1 MKKFNTIL
9 PLLAI
14 LLLLTPGITVQA
26 ARTEKYNAGT
36 KKATI
41 NIELKN
47 VLSCEGEVTVSAKEK
62 TDSITINEVKAAAT
76 QNAFCET
83 NGNKLFMVASQSSNL
98 TVTIDVTM
106 SGDGIYYV
114 YLDGGVTGKDGT
126 YAEHL
131 NDKEFLEVISLEVGT
146 SDSSSTSDSSNKSDA
161 STSDSS
167 NKSDA
172 STSNSS
178 KDSDSTKDS
187 LDDSSD
193 KEITSSDKTKD
204 KTDTTITKNEKD
216 TGKKSV
222 DYTALKQALKNADEL
237 ISDNDELKE
246 WQTLINQMNNGNLLL
261 SSENQEQVDETAKE
275 IQELIDQ
282 MSGDSKENGSK
293 NKRTSKSFKVSEPI
307 KYILIGGLVLLILIG
322 CLLIWWLRRK
332 KKHNN
337 NYAGAPMVDYDIG
350 DDD

>member
-41 NIELKN
+41 NVELKN
-47 VLSCEGEVTVSAKEK
+47 VLSCESEVTVRAKDK
-62 TDSITINEVKAAAT
+62 TDSITINGVKAAAT

-98 TVTIDVTM
+98 TVTVDVTM
-106 SGDGIYYV
+106 SGDGIYYI

-131 NDKEFLEVISLEVGT
+131 NDKEFLEVITLEVGT
-146 SDSSSTSDSSNKSDA
+146 VDSSSTSDSSNKSDD
-161 STSDSS
+161 STSD
-167 NKSDA
+167 
-172 STSNSS
+172 SS
-178 KDSDSTKDS
+178 KDSDSTKEN

-193 KEITSSDKTKD
+193 KKTTSSDKTND
-204 KTDTTITKNEKD
+204 KKDTTTTTTVKD
-216 TGKKSV
+216 TGKNSV

-246 WQTLINQMNNGNLLL
+246 WQTLINQMNNGNMLL
-261 SSENQEQVDETAKE
+261 SSGNQEQVDEVAKE

-282 MSGDSKENGSK
+282 MSGDSKEGGSK
-293 NKRTSKSFKVSEPI
+293 NKSTSKSFKVSEQI
-307 KYILIGGLVLLILIG
+307 KYIIIGGLVLLTLIG

-337 NYAGAPMVDYDIG
+337 DYDGAPMVDYDIG

>member
-1 MKKFNTIL
+1 MKKINTIL

-14 LLLLTPGITVQA
+14 LLLLIPEITVQA
-26 ARTEKYNAGT
+26 AKTEKYNAGT

-41 NIELKN
+41 NVELKN
-47 VLSCEGEVTVSAKEK
+47 VLSCEGEVTARAKDK
-62 TDSITINEVKAAAT
+62 NDSITINGVKTAAT

-98 TVTIDVTM
+98 TVTIDVTV
-106 SGDGIYYV
+106 SGDGIYYI

-131 NDKEFLEVISLEVGT
+131 NDKEFLEVITLEVGT
-146 SDSSSTSDSSNKSDA
+146 VDSSSTSDSSNKSDD
-161 STSDSS
+161 STSD
-167 NKSDA
+167 
-172 STSNSS
+172 SS
-178 KDSDSTKDS
+178 KDSDSTKEN

-193 KEITSSDKTKD
+193 KKTTSSDKTND
-204 KTDTTITKNEKD
+204 KKDTTTTTTVKD
-216 TGKKSV
+216 TGKNSV

-246 WQTLINQMNNGNLLL
+246 WQTLINQMNNGNMLL
-261 SSENQEQVDETAKE
+261 SSGNQEQVDEVAKE

-282 MSGDSKENGSK
+282 MSGDSPKGSSK
-293 NKRTSKSFKVSEPI
+293 NKSTSKSFQISKEI
-307 KYILIGGLVLLILIG
+307 KYIIIGVLVLLTLIG

-337 NYAGAPMVDYDIG
+337 DYDGAPMVDYDIG